1 MGDHALFDL
10 ILLIFRLIFENY
22 YEQDQ
27 NRLLYKFTK
36 QWLLLLTGPMPHIPT
51 AAAAAAEEEAT
62 SAANRGILSGR
73 FFKRFKSQNIA
84 TLELW
89 SHSTYD

>member
-1 MGDHALFDL
+1 MVSWEINALFDL

-73 FFKRFKSQNIA
+73 FFKRFKF
-84 TLELW
+84 LK
-89 SHSTYD
+89 